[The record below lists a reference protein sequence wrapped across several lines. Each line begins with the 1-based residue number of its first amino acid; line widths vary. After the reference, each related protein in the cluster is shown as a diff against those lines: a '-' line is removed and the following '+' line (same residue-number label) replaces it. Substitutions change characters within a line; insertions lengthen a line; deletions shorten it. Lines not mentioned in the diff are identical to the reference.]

1 MTASD
6 EAEDGHEPILRIAVA
21 GFGSM
26 GRNHVRNLAARHD
39 VRIVAV
45 ADPEESARLEAAHQ
59 IADVATFADP
69 HQMLAS
75 IAMDA
80 IVVAIP
86 TTLHSGVAIDAI
98 ERHVAV
104 LVEKPIAPTVAEGRR
119 MVEAA
124 KANDVLLQVGHIE
137 RFNPAILA
145 LEQYKIRPLFI
156 ESHRLA
162 QFNPRGSDVAVVLDL
177 MIHDIDLILSLVKS
191 RVVRVDANGV
201 SVVSGSE
208 DIANARLQFENG
220 CVANV
225 TASRISQNTMRKMR
239 LFQNDAYISI
249 DFSQGFSEVFR
260 LVDEG
265 DPNVKPTMMLGKID
279 QGSRKRIIVYE
290 RPEVKE
296 VNSLKYE
303 LELFA
308 KSIQDGTE
316 PPVTGRDGLQALE
329 VAQEILKMIAAN
341 TAQLLGAQQKM
352 DM

>member
-1 MTASD
+1 M
-6 EAEDGHEPILRIAVA
+6 EKVRIGVA
-21 GFGSM
+21 GTGHL
-26 GRNHVRNLAARHD
+26 GNLHTKMLAQISNVD
-39 VRIVAV
+39 LVGVF
-45 ADPEESARLEAAHQ
+45 DEESEKAQKVASEHGTKAYASLEEMLR
-59 IADVATFADP
+59 DVQAV
-69 HQMLAS
+69 S
-75 IAMDA
+75 IATTTTTHYN
-80 IVVAIP
+80 VACQALERG
-86 TTLHSGVAIDAI
+86 LHTFI
-98 ERHVAV
+98 
-104 LVEKPIAPTVAEGRR
+104 EKPITETIDQAKKLVALAEKKN
-119 MVEAA
+119 ASI
-124 KANDVLLQVGHIE
+124 QVGHIE

-145 LEQYKIRPLFI
+145 LEKYKIRPLFI

-201 SVVSGSE
+201 AVVSGSE

-225 TASRISQNTMRKMR
+225 TASRISQNKMRKMR

-249 DFSQGFSEVFR
+249 DFSQGLSEVFR

-290 RPEVKE
+290 QPEVKE
-296 VNSLKYE
+296 VNALKYE

-308 KSIQDGTE
+308 RSILDGTE

-329 VAQEILKMIAAN
+329 VAQEILKEISAN
-341 TAQLLGAQQKM
+341 TAHLMETTRTESDIK
-352 DM
+352 